1 MIEANGVELCAEAF
15 GDRADPPILLI
26 MGIGASMLW
35 WEEGFCE
42 LLADAGRFV
51 IRYDHRDTGRSVSYE
66 PGRPGYTG
74 ADLTADA
81 AGVLD
86 GFGISAAHLVGVSA
100 GGGIAQEVALDSADR
115 VLSLTLISTSPAT
128 GGDRDLPPPTPEFSR
143 FVATAEADWSNPD
156 SVIDYLVGYSRILA
170 GGKRA
175 FDEVQVREL
184 VRRDVERARD
194 FAAVQNH
201 DLMSHGEAS
210 PKPLSSITAPTLV
223 IHGTADPMFPLK
235 HGEVLA
241 AVIPGARL
249 LPLEGAG
256 HGVDRADWEPVARAI
271 VEHTT
276 VPEGPTPQPARGRR
290 ERSPI
295 TDHERRRNRWERSP

>member
-1 MIEANGVELCAEAF
+1 VAERMIEANGVELCAEAF

-35 WEEGFCE
+35 WEEGFCRM
-42 LLADAGRFV
+42 LADAGRFV

-66 PGRPGYTG
+66 PGRPEYTG

-100 GGGIAQEVALDSADR
+100 GGGIAQEVALDFTDR

-128 GGDRDLPPPTPEFSR
+128 RGDRDLPPPTPEFSR
-143 FVATAEADWSNPD
+143 FVVTAVVDWSNPN
-156 SVIDYLVGYSRILA
+156 SVIDYLVDYWRVLA
-170 GGKRA
+170 GGERA
-175 FDEVQVREL
+175 FNEGRLREL

-201 DLMSHGEAS
+201 DLMSHGEGS
-210 PKPLSSITAPTLV
+210 PTPLSSITAPTLV
-223 IHGTADPMFPLK
+223 IHGTADPMFPLE
-235 HGEVLA
+235 HGRALA
-241 AVIPGARL
+241 EEIPGAGL
-249 LPLEGAG
+249 LTLEGAG
-256 HGVDRADWEPVARAI
+256 HGVDRVDWDAI
-271 VEHTT
+271 VRPILEHT
-276 VPEGPTPQPARGRR
+276 
-290 ERSPI
+290 ERASGA
-295 TDHERRRNRWERSP
+295 

>member
-1 MIEANGVELCAEAF
+1 
-15 GDRADPPILLI
+15 

-35 WEEGFCE
+35 WEEGFCRM
-42 LLADAGRFV
+42 LADAGRFV

-66 PGRPGYTG
+66 PGRPEYTG

-128 GGDRDLPPPTPEFSR
+128 RGDRDLPPPTPAFSR
-143 FVATAEADWSNPD
+143 FVAAAEADWSNPD
-156 SVIDYLVGYSRILA
+156 SVIDYLVAYWRILA
-170 GGKRA
+170 GGERA
-175 FDEVQVREL
+175 VDDGRLRKL

-201 DLMSHGEAS
+201 DLMSHGEGS
-210 PKPLSSITAPTLV
+210 PTPLSSITAPTLV
-223 IHGTADPMFPLK
+223 IHGTADPMFPLE
-235 HGEVLA
+235 HGRALA
-241 AVIPGARL
+241 EEIPGAGL
-249 LPLEGAG
+249 LTLEGAG
-256 HGVDRADWEPVARAI
+256 HGVDRVDWDAI
-271 VEHTT
+271 VRPILEHT
-276 VPEGPTPQPARGRR
+276 
-290 ERSPI
+290 ERASGA
-295 TDHERRRNRWERSP
+295 